1 VQNDPVNYVDP
12 TGLVSDEEEVIRI
25 ETRAPRW
32 VDDFWLR
39 RGLGVLF
46 GAGQRVRLWT
56 EYEPR
61 AGGRDGVPTL
71 VQGQHNVQL
80 QRPLAKNKTLI
91 SAAELAASVRKNSA
105 PSRKLL

>member
-1 VQNDPVNYVDP
+1 MNFVDP

-39 RGLGVLF
+39 HALGVLF